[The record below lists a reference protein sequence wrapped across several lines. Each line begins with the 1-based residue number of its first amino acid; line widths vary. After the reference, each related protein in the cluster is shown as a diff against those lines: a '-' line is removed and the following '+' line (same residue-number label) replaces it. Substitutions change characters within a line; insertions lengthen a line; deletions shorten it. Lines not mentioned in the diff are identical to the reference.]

1 MRIPS
6 QRRRRGYT
14 IIEMMVVLGLL
25 IILGAIIVP
34 SFAGYY
40 GNSKQRA
47 AADVIRTRLAET
59 RAKAMER
66 GVPMRFAVNQ
76 TDGRIR
82 VAPDGETF
90 SSIPADNPP
99 AFDSQAT
106 EDTLEGV
113 TIEVILEADDDRHT
127 PSVGG
132 WTTVTTMKAN
142 GDSREPRHAIVSV
155 KEKDFKPIQ
164 IEVRGLTGQVRTYQ
178 GSANGSQK

>member
-1 MRIPS
+1 MRTLGHH
-6 QRRRRGYT
+6 RRRGYT
-14 IIEMMVVLGLL
+14 IMEMMVVLGLL
-25 IILGAIIVP
+25 IILGAIIIP
-34 SFAGYY
+34 SFAGYW

-47 AADVIRTRLAET
+47 AADQIRQRLAET

-90 SSIPADNPP
+90 DSVPADNPP

-113 TIEVILEADDDRHT
+113 TIEVILESDDDRST
-127 PSVGG
+127 PSAGG

-142 GDSREPRHAIVSV
+142 GDSREPRHAIISV

-164 IEVRGLTGQVRTYQ
+164 IEVRGLTGQVRSYQ
-178 GSANGSQK
+178 GSTSGSQK